1 MSKTRKRRIATM
13 LLMLAPLTAT
23 TFAPG
28 CLETALLAANPCGT
42 ILNCDPD
49 FWQFTVYPALTVPN
63 WELDPSCVIPGACGD
78 WPPPEFEYEG
88 PADQ

>member
-1 MSKTRKRRIATM
+1 MRGKKRLVT
-13 LLMLAPLTAT
+13 
-23 TFAPG
+23 
-28 CLETALLAANPCGT
+28 TALLMTLAGGMVFANIGCFEALLMVNPCGT